1 MAAKEDPGGAVT
13 HYKYDTEGNLV
24 QVTDAFGNSICYTY
38 DGTGKCTSETDVL
51 GNRTV
56 YAYTPAGKIERILYP
71 NGTEERRVY
80 KNGQLE
86 KVYKPNGERQQ
97 YGYDG
102 NGNIIAVLDGTGKEV
117 RYIYDALDRLVRQET
132 GEGARSFEY
141 DSAGNLMLYMD
152 ENGNATRYGHSPNG
166 NLTKV
171 TDALG
176 NETCYSYDCMGGLIK
191 IRQAGEQG
199 MVQETI
205 YERDLEGRVIKTTDP
220 AGYAERYAYDKNG
233 RMAERQDK
241 DGFRTMFRY
250 GEAGDITG
258 ISYGDGRSVLL
269 SYDALHHLE
278 EIKDWDGTTKIVTDA
293 LGRTLSVTGPDG
305 RKVSYEWG
313 AGGEK
318 RALTYPDGQ
327 RAEYSYNAR
336 GLLEGLTV
344 GKGTI
349 RYGYDGTGRLVR
361 KELPNGAATSY
372 AYDRQGRIQRI
383 CHEAAG
389 FQEDYRYQYDAA
401 GNKIK
406 AEKDR
411 GGIEE
416 GQGCFA
422 YRYDALNRLVQ
433 VEKDGERLRGYGYDP
448 FGNRTEKREYVDGV
462 EKVTRYFYNEKNQLL
477 SEVDGGVEKSYQ
489 YDRRGNMT
497 GVAVGGEQVRQF
509 TFDAAG
515 RMCSSAELEGGFVK
529 KAGYRYNG
537 LGQRTGQD
545 IWRIKRESANGI
557 GALADVPVPEM
568 PEERIRYTMDLTR
581 AYHNLLSLEVG
592 DRGQDFYWD
601 GNVAAVGEDGEE
613 NYYILDDLG
622 SPARLLD
629 GVGGSREAYG
639 YDEFGVDLFGKPG
652 EPCRRQ
658 LQPFGFTGYQLEEAG
673 GLYFAQARR
682 YDAGIGRFT
691 SEDFIRG
698 AAVAPYTLN
707 HYGYCWN
714 RPLDLVDL
722 NGLWAEELETA
733 AKAVT
738 KVVALAAIGA
748 CIISGG
754 PILALAVVT
763 AAAVAGVISG
773 CANEK
778 IGGSYINGWVGGAI
792 GGGSQTLAG
801 SINPAVF
808 VLGGSLNGVGSAITD
823 YLDNIDPTNNK
834 YKTDEEILRDAR
846 TNAMKGMVYSIPGTF
861 MGWAVDSA
869 NADIAGTKSLMP
881 SYTEFFGE
889 GLNQFFGAF
898 DNLWL
903 AVDSINGGAKY
914 EEIKE

>member
-1 MAAKEDPGGAVT
+1 MT
-13 HYKYDTEGNLV
+13 HYKYDMEGNLE
-24 QVTDAFGNSICYTY
+24 QVTDAYGNSICYIY
-38 DGTGKCTSETDVL
+38 DGAGKCTGETDVL

-141 DSAGNLMLYMD
+141 DSAGNLMLYTD
-152 ENGNATRYGHSPNG
+152 ENGNVTRYGHSPNG

-171 TDALG
+171 MDALG

-250 GEAGDITG
+250 GETGDIMG

-293 LGRTLSVTGPDG
+293 LGRTLSVTRPDG
-305 RKVSYEWG
+305 QAVSYEWG

-327 RAEYSYNAR
+327 RTEYSYNAR
-336 GLLEGLTV
+336 GLLEGLTT

-349 RYGYDGTGRLVR
+349 RYGYDETGRLVR

-372 AYDRQGRIQRI
+372 AYDRQGRIRQIR
-383 CHEAAG
+383 HEGTG

-406 AEKDR
+406 AKKDR

-433 VEKDGERLRGYGYDP
+433 VEKDGKRLRGYGYDP
-448 FGNRTEKREYVDGV
+448 FGNRTEKREYMDGV
-462 EKVTRYFYNEKNQLL
+462 EKVTRYSYNEKNQLL

-497 GVAVGGEQVRQF
+497 GMAVGGKQVRQF

-515 RMCSSAELEGGFVK
+515 RMCSSAELAGGFVK

-545 IWRIKRESANGI
+545 IWRIRRESVDGT
-557 GALADVPVPEM
+557 GALSDVPVPEM
-568 PEERIRYTMDLTR
+568 PEEKIRYTMDLTR
-581 AYHNLLSLEVG
+581 AYHNLLSLETG
-592 DRGQDFYWD
+592 DKKQDFYWD
-601 GNVAAVGEDGEE
+601 GNVAAMEEDGEE
-613 NYYILDDLG
+613 SYYILDDLG

-639 YDEFGVDLFGKPG
+639 YDEFGADLFGKPG

-722 NGLWAEELETA
+722 DGLWAEELETA
-733 AKAVT
+733 AKAIAWG
-738 KVVALAAIGA
+738 VAIVAVAA
-748 CIISGG
+748 CIAAGG
-754 PILALAVVT
+754 PIVTLAIAT
-763 AAAVAGVISG
+763 GAAVAGVING
-773 CANEK
+773 YANEEV
-778 IGGSYINGWVGGAI
+778 GGSYINGWAGGAVSGGLQMWAGAGNPLRFITAGGVNGI
-792 GGGSQTLAG
+792 GS
-801 SINPAVF
+801 V
-808 VLGGSLNGVGSAITD
+808 ITD
-823 YLDNIDPTNNK
+823 VLDNIDPTNDK
-834 YKTDEEILRDAR
+834 YKTSDEIYRDMRIAEI
-846 TNAMKGMVYSIPGTF
+846 KGMAWSIPGAL
-861 MGWAVDSA
+861 MGAGVDEANKNPETIGAVMK
-869 NADIAGTKSLMP
+869 N
-881 SYTEFFGE
+881 YTRRFGE
-889 GLNQFFGAF
+889 GLNQFFGATDTLMMVIDNF
-898 DNLWL
+898 DGRNK
-903 AVDSINGGAKY
+903 GADYGTKKND
-914 EEIKE
+914 EGKE